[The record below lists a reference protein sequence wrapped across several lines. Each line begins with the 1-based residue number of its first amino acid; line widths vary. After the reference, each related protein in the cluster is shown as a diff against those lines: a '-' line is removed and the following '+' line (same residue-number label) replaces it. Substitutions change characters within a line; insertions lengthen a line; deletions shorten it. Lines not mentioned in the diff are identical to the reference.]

1 MKEFPKVKVALV
13 FGSLGQD
20 GWLLS
25 KYLIARGYNVIGT
38 TRRSPSSV
46 VPISSDNFELV
57 QLNPEDF
64 GEVLDCIETFCPNEI
79 YNLTGQSSVGQ
90 SFARP
95 VSTFDSFARVTLNI
109 FEALLTAKK
118 YSCRVYTAG
127 SSEVYGDT
135 AHIIGGALEESAH
148 MPTSPY
154 GIAKSTA
161 MKLTEYY
168 RKNFSLYAV
177 NGILFNHESNRR
189 GPDYVTSKIINSAYH
204 AKYSGL
210 KSVKFGNLEI
220 YRDWGWAEEYVE
232 AMNLMLGRDQPD
244 DFIICTGKTISLQKF
259 MKLAFE
265 FHDLDWRNF
274 VTTSSDYNR
283 KNDIIHSSGNP
294 GKAERELNW
303 IAKQQV
309 EQVIENMSKY
319 RLTSNK
325 DISK

>member
-1 MKEFPKVKVALV
+1 MKENSKVKVALV

-25 KYLIARGYNVIGT
+25 EYLITLGYRVIGT
-38 TRRSPSSV
+38 TRRAPSSV
-46 VPISSDNFELV
+46 VPLPWDNFDLV
-57 QLNPEDF
+57 QVNPEDF
-64 GEVLDCIETFCPNEI
+64 GEMFECIKTFSPNEI
-79 YNLTGQSSVGQ
+79 YNLSGQSSVGQ
-90 SFARP
+90 SFMSP
-95 VSTFDSFARVTLNI
+95 ISTFDSFARVTLNI
-109 FEALLTAKK
+109 FEALLAAKK

-127 SSEVYGDT
+127 SSEVFGDT
-135 AHIIGGALEESAH
+135 AHVSGGAAEETEH
-148 MPTSPY
+148 MPASPY

-161 MKLTEYY
+161 MKLTEFY
-168 RKNFSLYAV
+168 RQNYGLYAV

-204 AKYSGL
+204 AKYNGL

-220 YRDWGWAEEYVE
+220 YRDWGWAEEYVG
-232 AMNLMLGRDQPD
+232 AMNLMLGRNQPE
-244 DFIICTGKTISLQKF
+244 DFIICTGRTISLQEF

-274 VTTSSDYNR
+274 VITSTDHSR

-294 GKAERELNW
+294 GKARRELNW
-303 IAKQQV
+303 SAKQQV

-319 RLTSNK
+319 RLTSKK